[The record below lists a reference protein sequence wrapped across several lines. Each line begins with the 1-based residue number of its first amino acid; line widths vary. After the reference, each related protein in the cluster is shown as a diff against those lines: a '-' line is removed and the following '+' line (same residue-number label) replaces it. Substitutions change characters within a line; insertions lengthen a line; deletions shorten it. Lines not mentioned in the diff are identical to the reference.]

1 MIYKVGLLPGQ
12 RRRGSAREVRL
23 GFFGL
28 LFGFLAGCGDLVSS
42 EATVYPVN
50 GKVLLADGKPLTT
63 GRVEFIP
70 VKGGMPASGDVGAD
84 GSFSLKTGSGQE
96 GAPAG
101 DYKVRLEPTTL
112 AAKKAGKSLSFPFPA
127 KYADEDANTG
137 LTATVKAEPTTL
149 EPFKLSK

>member
-1 MIYKVGLLPGQ
+1 MIYKVGLLPGR

-28 LFGFLAGCGDLVSS
+28 LFGFLAGCGGLVSS
-42 EATVYPVN
+42 EATVYPVT

-84 GSFSLKTGSGQE
+84 GSFSLKTGSGQQ
-96 GAPAG
+96 GIRPAITRSG
-101 DYKVRLEPTTL
+101 SNRRRWPRRRPASPLR
-112 AAKKAGKSLSFPFPA
+112 SLSRPSTPTKTRIPA
-127 KYADEDANTG
+127 
-137 LTATVKAEPTTL
+137 
-149 EPFKLSK
+149 